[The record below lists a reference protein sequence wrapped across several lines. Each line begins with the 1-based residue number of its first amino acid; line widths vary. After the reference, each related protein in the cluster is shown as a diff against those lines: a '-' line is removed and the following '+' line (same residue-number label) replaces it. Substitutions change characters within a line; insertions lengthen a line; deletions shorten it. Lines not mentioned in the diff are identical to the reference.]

1 MAPNLRKRQNSPN
14 FYRSETKKHK
24 KESSS
29 SSESEDEIEEENDLS
44 DNEDCINIEEELK
57 KLKKQEPLAFANL
70 HAVKEEILRTEPDA
84 KKCF

>member
-29 SSESEDEIEEENDLS
+29 SSSESEDEIEEESDLS
-44 DNEDCINIEEELK
+44 DNEYIYECT
-57 KLKKQEPLAFANL
+57 
-70 HAVKEEILRTEPDA
+70 R
-84 KKCF
+84 